1 MIELMEPIWQ
11 FNLGDFF
18 RDMPEE
24 KKWYLEHATCRV
36 LKKGEFLF
44 RENDSD
50 NKMYYLAEG
59 LIKIAVCTAT
69 GREAIYFIHKPGSL
83 IGITGVVTRQRRAAD
98 LQALAPSTVYEINS
112 GDFDMFLSIYPHLSK
127 RVLEQIQVRIRY
139 LIELSAGLMYDTAE
153 TRLIRMLSF
162 LYHEQL
168 LEGKLTGRS
177 VEIDKDIIQD
187 DIARSIGT
195 SRQTVN
201 GIFRRLEHECI
212 ITISAKKIIINNPT
226 KLLGRLG
233 A

>member
-1 MIELMEPIWQ
+1 MEPIWQ

-24 KKWYLEHATCRV
+24 RKRYLEHSTRRV
-36 LKKGEFLF
+36 LKKCEFLYH
-44 RENDSD
+44 ENDSD
-50 NKMYYLAEG
+50 NKMYYLVEG
-59 LIKIAVCTAT
+59 LIKIAVSTAA

-83 IGITGVVTRQRRAAD
+83 IGITGVVTHQPRTTD
-98 LQALAPSTVYEINS
+98 LQALAPSVVYEINS
-112 GDFDMFLSIYPHLSK
+112 DDFDKLLSMFPHLSK
-127 RVLEQIQVRIRY
+127 RVMEQIQVRIRY

-168 LEGKLTGRS
+168 LEGKLTGRLI
-177 VEIDKDIIQD
+177 EIDKDIVQN
-187 DIARSIGT
+187 DIASSIGT

-201 GIFRRLEHECI
+201 SIFRRLEHESI
-212 ITISAKKIIINNPT
+212 ITVSAKKIIINDPT
-226 KLLGRLG
+226 ELLRRLE